1 MNKLTEKII
10 GSAINVHKK
19 LGPGFME
26 KIYQRALKIELQDQ
40 GFKVQE
46 EYPIQIKWKDRII
59 GKQKLDL
66 LINNQIVLELKAQS
80 KIEPIHFQQLLSYL
94 KAGEKSLGLLLN
106 FGSKSLQIKRIVNST
121 KSALP
126 NSTKSAL
133 PNSAK
138 SALPN
143 SAKSA
148 IPKNVI

>member
-46 EYPIQIKWKDRII
+46 EYPIQIKWKNRII

-66 LINNQIVLELKAQS
+66 LIDNQIILELKAQG

-94 KAGEKSLGLLLN
+94 KAGEKSLD
-106 FGSKSLQIKRIVNST
+106 FGSKSLQIKRIVNSA
-121 KSALP
+121 KSV
-126 NSTKSAL
+126 L

-138 SALPN
+138 SVLPN